1 MFGTTILVRNA
12 IKNKFT
18 YNDLGIAF
26 DGEGLWNFDNDFV
39 RNVVIFGVDNSS
51 SSQTENWKNKVSVL
65 DKRPTKSINDR
76 THVAGKK
83 NSINFSKADTKV
95 CLGLHY
101 NGNES
106 YLYVNKREIYK
117 SKAITYVGIIFV
129 WKTYQKIL
137 QKKNRVKFI

>member
-1 MFGTTILVRNA
+1 M
-12 IKNKFT
+12 
-18 YNDLGIAF
+18 
-26 DGEGLWNFDNDFV
+26 
-39 RNVVIFGVDNSS
+39 
-51 SSQTENWKNKVSVL
+51 TEL
-65 DKRPTKSINDR
+65 TPQE
-76 THVAGKK
+76 KK

-137 QKKNRVKFI
+137 QKKNRVKFN